1 MNPPNHIAI
10 IADGN
15 GRWAQ
20 QHGHDRA
27 EGHLRGSRAA
37 ELAFRACHSRGV
49 QHMTL
54 YGFSDANWKRP
65 KHEVAMLM
73 QLCAQFVTEHCD
85 EWVEKGIAL
94 HVIGDLDELPTPTRR
109 AVEQTLEA
117 TAGGKSMVLTLALGY
132 GCRNDLVGAV
142 RAIAARAQAGMLLPE
157 EVDERSL
164 RQFMTTSHI
173 PDPDLVIRTGGQKR
187 MSDFLLFESANAELF
202 FCDLLWPDF
211 DEATLDAA
219 IDTYNQRQQYMF
231 EAERAHQRSL
241 RA

>member
-1 MNPPNHIAI
+1 M
-10 IADGN
+10 
-15 GRWAQ
+15 
-20 QHGHDRA
+20 
-27 EGHLRGSRAA
+27 
-37 ELAFRACHSRGV
+37 
-49 QHMTL
+49 
-54 YGFSDANWKRP
+54 
-65 KHEVAMLM
+65 
-73 QLCAQFVTEHCD
+73 
-85 EWVEKGIAL
+85 
-94 HVIGDLDELPTPTRR
+94 
-109 AVEQTLEA
+109 EQTLEA